1 MRATARA
8 FTFGFADQPDCGLGN
23 MLVPWARCFLWCRK
37 TGATMLAPFWAGPA
51 ARRGRN
57 VGRPRRDD
65 YRAFFSDAGYV
76 AGWRRAL
83 ALRLLPGVEEDGLPP
98 AAAPAGPRIVLFRGL
113 AGVEP
118 LLGRSAEILEEL
130 LRITRFPHRPPG
142 EQGPP
147 FVALHVRRGDFGEA
161 PEERLRSGEPN
172 LRQPLD
178 WYVAALREVRRSL
191 AAEVPAVVFS
201 DGTAEELAPL
211 LAEGSTCRSRGESAL
226 TDLLLMTGAAALV
239 ASRST
244 FSIWGSF
251 LGQVPTLYFPG
262 ARPCPLSLVT
272 ASDPFTLEP
281 EWESGRELTR
291 PFLDA
296 VAARRAA
303 R

>member
-1 MRATARA
+1 MKAEGLRPA
-8 FTFGFADQPDCGLGN
+8 FGFADQPDCGLGN

-37 TGATMLAPFWAGPA
+37 TGAAMLAPFWAGPA
-51 ARRGRN
+51 ARRGRTA
-57 VGRPRRDD
+57 GRPRRDD
-65 YRAFFSDAGYV
+65 YRALFSDGGYV

-83 ALRLLPGVEEDGLPP
+83 ALRLLPHVEEDELRPP
-98 AAAPAGPRIVLFRGL
+98 GARAGPRIVLFRGL

-118 LLGRSAEILEEL
+118 LLGRSPEILEEL
-130 LRITRFPHRPPG
+130 LRITRLPHRPPG
-142 EQGPP
+142 GQASP

-178 WYVAALREVRRSL
+178 WYVAALREVRRNL
-191 AAEVPAVVFS
+191 AAEVPSVVFS
-201 DGTAEELAPL
+201 DGTDGELAPL
-211 LAEGSTCRSRGESAL
+211 LAEGATCRSRGPSAL
-226 TDLLLMTGAAALV
+226 TDLLLMTRAAALV

-272 ASDPFTLEP
+272 GTQPFALEP
-281 EWESGRELTR
+281 EWESDLDLAR
-291 PFLDA
+291 PFIDA
-296 VAARRAA
+296 VAARVAA